1 MVLTDMA
8 GFDTA
13 GAEAPLGMA
22 EDAADAP
29 MTGPLRRCIVT
40 REVLPKELL
49 VRFVVGPA
57 GDAIPDIAGELPG
70 RGLWVKAER
79 PVLASAVAKNLFAKA
94 ARRAIQGFLAS
105 SPQNWQFPHPTG
117 NNRCPALASHRQTPT
132 RPPE

>member
-29 MTGPLRRCIVT
+29 MAGPLRRCIVT

-57 GDAIPDIAGELPG
+57 GMRFPILPASCRGAGCG
-70 RGLWVKAER
+70 
-79 PVLASAVAKNLFAKA
+79 
-94 ARRAIQGFLAS
+94 
-105 SPQNWQFPHPTG
+105 
-117 NNRCPALASHRQTPT
+117 
-132 RPPE
+132 